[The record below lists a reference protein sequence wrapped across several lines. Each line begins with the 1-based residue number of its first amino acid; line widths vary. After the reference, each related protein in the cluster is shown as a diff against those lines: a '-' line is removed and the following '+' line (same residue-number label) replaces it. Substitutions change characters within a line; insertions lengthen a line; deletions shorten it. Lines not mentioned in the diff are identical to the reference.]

1 MIVNNEAFFKDIKEI
16 IKTTDV
22 KFKVKGSSMWPF
34 FKDGIT
40 SVTLTKVEKLKKLD
54 VCLFNYK
61 DKYFLHRLIKI
72 KDNDYIFKGDGLS
85 SKEIVKKEDII
96 ARVKSYENKKEIDVE
111 KKSYKLRVLLY
122 RLLPRKIILKVF
134 K

>member
-85 SKEIVKKEDII
+85 SKEIVKK
-96 ARVKSYENKKEIDVE
+96 
-111 KKSYKLRVLLY
+111 
-122 RLLPRKIILKVF
+122 KILSLV
-134 K
+134 